1 MLLNFEHLKTFYS
14 ALKQKMKNFR
24 GNWDQNDPAAD
35 DYIKNRPF
43 YDESKTTIILPE
55 TKIEVE
61 YAYDEI
67 YKPFS
72 IKLEK
77 GKTYTVIFDGVRYES
92 VAKEYYD
99 DEPFIGNSSILG
111 WNDNI
116 DTGEPFFIDVYV
128 EDVAFAAATVGTHT
142 ISVSFIE
149 GEIHKLDKKYLP
161 DDILTVDKLD
171 EVINGALEGNY

>member
-43 YDESKTTIILPE
+43 YSEGNDVEILPNTIVPNE
-55 TKIEVE
+55 
-61 YAYDEI
+61 
-67 YKPFS
+67 FS
-72 IKLEK
+72 IMLKSPLVVGQEYK
-77 GKTYTVIFDGVRYES
+77 IIFDDIEYTS
-92 VAKEYYD
+92 VARFYNGYVM
-99 DEPFIGNSSILG
+99 IGN
-111 WNDNI
+111 NAVYDYDNGI
-116 DTGEPFFIDVYV
+116 ETDSGEPF
-128 EDVAFAAATVGTHT
+128 AAETFGGGSELYFYINDDESHMIQILESKEV
-142 ISVSFIE
+142 V
-149 GEIHKLDKKYLP
+149 HKLDKKFLP